1 MIAKSYEI
9 QNDTKKFLNYN
20 FFLLYG
26 ENQGLKKDIIKSIN
40 DSINKEDSKTEKIS
54 FYENEIIDNKEKLYN
69 NIYSGSLF
77 SSKKI
82 IIINYGTDKIFKEIE
97 DIVTKYPENVA
108 IVFEARVIS
117 GANNRN
123 PSVGEL
129 SAWKHQLTSL
139 AKEFGGSANVDKIQ
153 RVKTIDD
160 KPAFIVGFHIPS
172 CNQQAFREAVDN
184 GTFVIQESPKVAGF
198 NTLGETRAGVQRDK
212 AVKVEPQAG
221 AAAI

>member
-1 MIAKSYEI
+1 MAR
-9 QNDTKKFLNYN
+9 Q
-20 FFLLYG
+20 
-26 ENQGLKKDIIKSIN
+26 
-40 DSINKEDSKTEKIS
+40 
-54 FYENEIIDNKEKLYN
+54 
-69 NIYSGSLF
+69 SGALQAFIRQEVRATTSRRPTVV
-77 SSKKI
+77 K
-82 IIINYGTDKIFKEIE
+82 
-97 DIVTKYPENVA
+97 PENVA

-212 AVKVEPQAG
+212 AVKVEPQAFG
-221 AAAI
+221 G